1 MFRRFKPAKAIPKLT
16 AEHKIKR
23 VEFAKAFE
31 DGKLK
36 IEDLLISDESTVQ
49 KFPNLTGK
57 GLWAGEKP
65 EKVEGSDGKSWSLMF
80 FACVGMGF
88 KSELIFMAD
97 ASTFKQGERRGQRQL
112 TSFKVNGTAY
122 KEKILVPLHKEFK
135 KRGWI
140 KRGKLTKIFQ
150 QGMKLFK
157 NRSNI
162 LTVYFFLDGA
172 PSHCTEEVMQW
183 LDKNWSLKRIVSR
196 VTKQYFQKHGKKALI
211 HWPAKSPDQ
220 GSAIYIGS
228 DFIFWFFRDGH
239 DKTKSQSQIPDS
251 EN

>member
-1 MFRRFKPAKAIPKLT
+1 MFRRYKPAKAIPKLT

-49 KFPNLTGK
+49 KFPNLGGK
-57 GLWAGEKP
+57 GVWADTKP
-65 EKVEGSDGKSWSLMF
+65 EKIEGSDGKSWSLMF
-80 FACVGMGF
+80 FACVGIGF

-97 ASTFKQGERRGQRQL
+97 ASTFQQGARRGERQL

-135 KRGWI
+135 KKGWI

-150 QGMKLFK
+150 QGIKLLK
-157 NRSNI
+157 TPVNI
-162 LTVYFFLDGA
+162 L
-172 PSHCTEEVMQW
+172 
-183 LDKNWSLKRIVSR
+183 SLNL
-196 VTKQYFQKHGKKALI
+196 F
-211 HWPAKSPDQ
+211 
-220 GSAIYIGS
+220 
-228 DFIFWFFRDGH
+228 
-239 DKTKSQSQIPDS
+239 
-251 EN
+251 